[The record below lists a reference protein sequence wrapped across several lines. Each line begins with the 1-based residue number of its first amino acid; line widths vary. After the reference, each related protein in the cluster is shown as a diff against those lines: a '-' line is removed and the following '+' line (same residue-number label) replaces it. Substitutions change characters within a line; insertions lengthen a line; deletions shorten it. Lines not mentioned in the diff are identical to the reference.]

1 MHFFISMKE
10 ITKLMI
16 NEYNLKKID
25 FMGYAVNKENPYT
38 YHHIKKRC
46 LGGKEESKNG
56 AILTKFAHEY
66 LHIIE
71 TRDLQLYEYINNVLL
86 QINEQMH
93 EPLERQILA
102 IWYMLE
108 IFEEQHK
115 NDTTSKGKVL
125 IKNEYRRR
133 NGR

>member
-1 MHFFISMKE
+1 MKE
-10 ITKLMI
+10 ITNLMVYL
-16 NEYNLKKID
+16 YNLKKTD
-25 FMGYAVNKENPYT
+25 FMGYKLSKDNPYT

-46 LGGKEESKNG
+46 NGGEKTIKNG
-56 AILTKFAHEY
+56 AILTKLAHEY

-71 TRDLQLYEYINNVLL
+71 TRDLELYVYINNVLL
-86 QINEQMH
+86 QINEQGFA
-93 EPLERQILA
+93 PLKRQILA

-108 IFEEQHK
+108 IFEKEHK
-115 NDTTSKGKVL
+115 NDKTAKGKNL

>member
-1 MHFFISMKE
+1 MKE
-10 ITKLMI
+10 ITRVMI
-16 NEYNLKKID
+16 NIYNLKKTC
-25 FMGYAVNKENPYT
+25 FMGYKTSRENPYT

-46 LGGKEESKNG
+46 HGGEISIKNG
-56 AILTKFAHEY
+56 AILTKYAHEY

-71 TRDLQLYEYINNVLL
+71 SKDVELYEYINNVLM

-93 EPLERQILA
+93 EPLERQIKA

-133 NGR
+133 NGK